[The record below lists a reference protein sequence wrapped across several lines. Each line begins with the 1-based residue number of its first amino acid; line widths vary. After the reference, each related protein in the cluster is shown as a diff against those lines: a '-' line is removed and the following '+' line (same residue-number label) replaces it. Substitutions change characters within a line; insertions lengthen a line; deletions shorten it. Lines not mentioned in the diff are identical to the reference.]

1 MGVPNK
7 FLRLDFSFFWRLD
20 WVVTGALQAKSA
32 STIGPPLMALRY
44 VTAVA
49 KYELNMLALSAV
61 VSTPRLKATSVLVD
75 TIALSDYP

>member
-1 MGVPNK
+1 
-7 FLRLDFSFFWRLD
+7 
-20 WVVTGALQAKSA
+20 
-32 STIGPPLMALRY
+32 MALRY